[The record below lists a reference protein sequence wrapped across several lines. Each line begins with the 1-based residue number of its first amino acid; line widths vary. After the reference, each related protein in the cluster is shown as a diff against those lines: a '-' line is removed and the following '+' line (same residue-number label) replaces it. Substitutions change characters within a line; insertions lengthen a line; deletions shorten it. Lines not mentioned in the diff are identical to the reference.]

1 MDCDTNAA
9 ARTSETK
16 SSSTAADVGTAD
28 IKLVR
33 LRKGTEQRWNSY
45 IGKEAHYKNNSEVID
60 YSNTQAPN
68 KILATI

>member
-1 MDCDTNAA
+1 LYVTLG
-9 ARTSETK
+9 RLFIGGTS
-16 SSSTAADVGTAD
+16 
-28 IKLVR
+28 
-33 LRKGTEQRWNSY
+33 GTEQRWNSY

>member
-1 MDCDTNAA
+1 MGSN
-9 ARTSETK
+9 RRRHK
-16 SSSTAADVGTAD
+16 D
-28 IKLVR
+28 IKLDR
-33 LRKGTEQRWNSY
+33 LTKGTEQRWNSY